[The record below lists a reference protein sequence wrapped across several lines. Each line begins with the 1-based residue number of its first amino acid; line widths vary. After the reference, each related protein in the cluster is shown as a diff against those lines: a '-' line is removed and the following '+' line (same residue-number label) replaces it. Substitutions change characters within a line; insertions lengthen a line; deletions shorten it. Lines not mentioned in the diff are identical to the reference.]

1 MCFVLPVIPMA
12 MVLQVAL
19 LVAGCA
25 AGSSVPADHLGAP
38 HKWVPVEQC
47 SFANPPVV
55 PYYWDPNCTN
65 DLTSLGCWADG
76 VHAECRFCGEEPY
89 TGVHCPLESITP
101 SKQWCQFDEAPVVPL
116 LGVYNQLHILDVMD
130 VSELHFLFH
139 TLFVPNFQIFSDI
152 WSVIFHNFS
161 VLFRAVPW
169 HPPGSSGI
177 PAASKGC
184 WDALLMASTWAAG
197 SVVKVTTLRLSAPH
211 QPAPLPTSPS
221 RLTIGTPCAAWG
233 CWDAMLT
240 PFTCSA
246 ASVTTSHFTPC
257 GAPVGH
263 DLPTRMESVGFPTAR
278 AKAISGTPAASGA
291 RLAAGPMV
299 SMLTAATV
307 DQGLAGCMK
316 ALAAL
321 RILSF
326 HRPPE
331 G

>member
-1 MCFVLPVIPMA
+1 MRHISGCRPSSAALPIHQWCHTIGIQIAPMISPHWAVGQMVSMQNAAFVEKNLI
-12 MVLQVAL
+12 
-19 LVAGCA
+19 
-25 AGSSVPADHLGAP
+25 
-38 HKWVPVEQC
+38 
-47 SFANPPVV
+47 
-55 PYYWDPNCTN
+55 
-65 DLTSLGCWADG
+65 
-76 VHAECRFCGEEPY
+76 
-89 TGVHCPLESITP
+89 LESIAHSRVLP
-101 SKQWCQFDEAPVVPL
+101 QASNGANLMRLQW
-116 LGVYNQLHILDVMD
+116 
-130 VSELHFLFH
+130 S
-139 TLFVPNFQIFSDI
+139 
-152 WSVIFHNFS
+152 
-161 VLFRAVPW
+161 R
-169 HPPGSSGI
+169 SSGI

>member
-1 MCFVLPVIPMA
+1 

-25 AGSSVPADHLGAP
+25 AGSSIPADHLGAP
-38 HKWVPVEQC
+38 HKWVPAEQC

-101 SKQWCQFDEAPVVPL
+101 SKQWCQL
-116 LGVYNQLHILDVMD
+116 MRLQ
-130 VSELHFLFH
+130 
-139 TLFVPNFQIFSDI
+139 
-152 WSVIFHNFS
+152 WS
-161 VLFRAVPW
+161 R
-169 HPPGSSGI
+169 SSGI